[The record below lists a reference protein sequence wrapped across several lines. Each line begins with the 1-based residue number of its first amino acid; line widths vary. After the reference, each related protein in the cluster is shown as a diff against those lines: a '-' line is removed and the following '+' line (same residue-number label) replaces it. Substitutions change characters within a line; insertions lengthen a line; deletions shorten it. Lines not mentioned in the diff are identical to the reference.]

1 MVWMI
6 HAQVLTHQGSYHET
20 EILMQ
25 ALIGALPQP
34 PHKYDKN

>member
-1 MVWMI
+1 MI
-6 HAQVLTHQGSYHET
+6 HAQVLTHEGSYEI